1 MDLQLHRPGDHL
13 YVHSVSETAIRVVEQ
28 DYEGSVILSSE
39 HLIDDWPIT
48 SFAALEAEHLDPV
61 FDLKPEIVII
71 GTGKRQAFLSP
82 ELMMAFYR
90 RGIGVEAMNTA
101 AAARTFNV
109 LVSEERNVA
118 AILMPPSS

>member
-1 MDLQLHRPGDHL
+1 
-13 YVHSVSETAIRVVEQ
+13 VSETSIRIVEQ
-28 DYEGSVILSSE
+28 DYEGAIILSPE
-39 HLIDDWPIT
+39 KLIDDWPIT
-48 SFAALEAEHLDPV
+48 SFSMLEAEHLDPV
-61 FDLKPEIVII
+61 FELQPEIVII
-71 GTGKRQAFLSP
+71 GTGKQQALLSP
-82 ELMMAFYR
+82 ELMIAFYR

>member
-1 MDLQLHRPGDHL
+1 
-13 YVHSVSETAIRVVEQ
+13 
-28 DYEGSVILSSE
+28 
-39 HLIDDWPIT
+39 
-48 SFAALEAEHLDPV
+48 
-61 FDLKPEIVII
+61 
-71 GTGKRQAFLSP
+71 
-82 ELMMAFYR
+82 MMAFYR

>member
-13 YVHSVSETAIRVVEQ
+13 YVHSVSETAIRVAEQ

>member
-39 HLIDDWPIT
+39 QLIHDWPIT

>member
-28 DYEGSVILSSE
+28 DYEGSVIISSE

>member
-1 MDLQLHRPGDHL
+1 VDLQLHRPGDHL
-13 YVHSVSETAIRVVEQ
+13 YVHSVSETSIRVAEQ
-28 DYEGSVILSSE
+28 HYESAIIMSSE
-39 HLIDDWPIT
+39 QLIDDWPVT
-48 SFAALEAEHLDPV
+48 SFAMLAVGDLDPV
-61 FDLKPEIVII
+61 FELQPEIVII

-82 ELMMAFYR
+82 ELMIAFYR